1 MPDIIQLQSMA
12 RSRLDQS
19 KLASFDQEVIE
30 APTAPLIH
38 QEAGFLLIRR
48 CMGQIMIQSRPYE
61 LAPGALV
68 AVLPWQITEI
78 TRVEEALQY
87 YLVVYHL
94 DTLNQVMK
102 AFYDGGGLPVK
113 WMRDVSATPVILP
126 DKRAGALIERLF
138 NQLREELGMESTLE
152 NAAKPLSSIYTMNK
166 LVELVV
172 LYERT
177 GLVSIEDFS
186 GREPV
191 ADRSE
196 ILRYLYAHCNE
207 KLTLGMLSRVF
218 YMSESSISAYITGMT
233 GLSFVD
239 LRNEMRIGKTANYL
253 LYTDFTVEELA
264 EVLGYVD
271 ASHISKVFSARV
283 GMRINEYRKTYMRLG
298 EIGKVED
305 GRRAYE
311 IVADVYRNYR
321 DDLTAQTV
329 ADRHRLSVP
338 ELHRLLMYQVEKNF
352 EEFLNFVRVNRASD
366 LLLDTELTV
375 MEIALEVGYHNAK
388 TLNRNFVKLRLT
400 TPQNFRKRVR
410 RGL

>member
-1 MPDIIQLQSMA
+1 MPDVIQLQSTA

-38 QEAGFLLIRR
+38 QEARFLLIRKGAGE
-48 CMGQIMIQSRPYE
+48 MLIQSRPYE

-78 TRVEEALQY
+78 TRVNEALQY

-94 DTLNQVMK
+94 DTLNRVMK
-102 AFYDGGGLPVK
+102 AFYDAGGLPVM
-113 WMRDVSATPVILP
+113 WMRDVSATPVLFP
-126 DKRAGALIERLF
+126 DKRTAAQVERLF

-152 NAAKPLSSIYTMNK
+152 NAAKPLGSIYTMNK
-166 LVELVV
+166 LVELAV
-172 LYERT
+172 LYERA
-177 GLVSIEDFS
+177 GMASVEDFTD
-186 GREPV
+186 REPV

-196 ILRYLYAHCNE
+196 ILRYMYAHCNE

-218 YMSESSISAYITGMT
+218 YMSESSIGAYIAGMT

-283 GMRINEYRKTYMRLG
+283 GMRINEYRKTYMRVG
-298 EIGKVED
+298 EICKVED
-305 GRRAYE
+305 SRRAYE
-311 IVADVYRNYR
+311 IVRDIYR
-321 DDLTAQTV
+321 DYRLDLTAQSV
-329 ADRHRLSVP
+329 AARYGMSVS

-366 LLLDTELTV
+366 LLLDTDLTV
-375 MEIALEVGYHNAK
+375 VDIALEVGYHNAK
-388 TLNRNFVKLRLT
+388 TLTRNFVKLRLT

>member
-38 QEAGFLLIRR
+38 QEARFLLIRR
-48 CMGQIMIQSRPYE
+48 GKGQIMIQSRPYE

-298 EIGKVED
+298 EICKVED